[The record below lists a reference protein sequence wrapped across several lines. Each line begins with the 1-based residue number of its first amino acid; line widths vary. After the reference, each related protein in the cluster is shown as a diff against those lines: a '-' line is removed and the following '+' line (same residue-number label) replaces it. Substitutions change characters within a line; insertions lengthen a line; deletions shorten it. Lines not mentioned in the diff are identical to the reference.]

1 MYNQETQVS
10 SHSATLA
17 PIDSTWRKACT
28 LESDPA
34 VHNTAQSHLYSAY
47 TAYVSPRT
55 RTVWQPFYFVMFAMQ
70 YTETLSNNNWR
81 YFVNPCP

>member
-1 MYNQETQVS
+1 MNNQETQVS

-28 LESDPA
+28 LESDSA

-47 TAYVSPRT
+47 TAYYIPTHKDGLATILFCDVRNAVH
-55 RTVWQPFYFVMFAMQ
+55 RNAVK
-70 YTETLSNNNWR
+70 
-81 YFVNPCP
+81 